1 MTLKEFIDKYDFPG
15 VVVLLEGKREV
26 KEKDKEKLTALGRLL
41 AASTTN
47 MIFRSGN
54 AEGADYFFSQGVADA
69 DASRLEVI
77 TPYTGHR
84 SKANKAAVTIP
95 LDAIDLTNEPEIAV
109 LSKTNKKTERLIN
122 DFINGT
128 RNRYTIKAAYIIR
141 DTVKV
146 TGAAGVNPAS
156 FAIFYDDLEN
166 PETGGTGHTMN
177 ICRIKDIG
185 LADQRV
191 WSSWLQD

>member
-1 MTLKEFIDKYDFPG
+1 MTLKEFIDTYDFPG
-15 VVVLLEGKREV
+15 AVVLLEGKREV
-26 KEKDKEKLTALGRLL
+26 KEEDKAKLTALGRLL
-41 AASTTN
+41 ASSTVN

-54 AEGADYFFSQGVADA
+54 ADGADYLFSLGVADA

-95 LDAIDLTNEPEIAV
+95 LDGIDLSNEPEIAV

-122 DFINGT
+122 DFIKGT

-146 TGAAGVNPAS
+146 TGAAGINPAS
-156 FAIFYDDLEN
+156 FALFYDDLEN
-166 PETGGTGHTMN
+166 PEKGGTGHTMN
-177 ICRIKDIG
+177 ICRIKNVT

>member
-1 MTLKEFIDKYDFPG
+1 
-15 VVVLLEGKREV
+15 
-26 KEKDKEKLTALGRLL
+26 
-41 AASTTN
+41 
-47 MIFRSGN
+47 
-54 AEGADYFFSQGVADA
+54 
-69 DASRLEVI
+69 VI

-95 LDAIDLTNEPEIAV
+95 LDKIDLSNEPEIAV
-109 LSKTNKKTERLIN
+109 LSKSNRKTERLIN
-122 DFINGT
+122 DFIEGT

-146 TGAAGVNPAS
+146 TGASGVNPAS

-177 ICRIKDIG
+177 ICRIKNIG

>member
-1 MTLKEFIDKYDFPG
+1 MTLNEFIEKYDFPG
-15 VVVLLEGKREV
+15 AVVLLEGKREV
-26 KEKDKEKLTALGRLL
+26 KEQDKEKLTALGRLL

-69 DASRLEVI
+69 SRLEVI

-95 LDAIDLTNEPEIAV
+95 LDEINLTNEPEIAV
-109 LSKTNKKTERLIN
+109 LSKSNRKTERLIN
-122 DFINGT
+122 DFIEGT

-146 TGAAGVNPAS
+146 TGASGVNPAS
-156 FAIFYDDLEN
+156 FAVFYDDLEN

-177 ICRIKDIG
+177 ICRIKNIG
-185 LADQRV
+185 LADQRI